1 MNTSTLKLRSTG
13 KKLIV
18 ILILSMFS
26 GLSAKNNKKDDII
39 PGASYVVLEN
49 ACVTGGVRMPC
60 RYAEYYT
67 FDGKLIK
74 IITNDRE
81 DFLDYAQ
88 KKIDPKAPKPRP
100 AKYKTNLIDT
110 NKKDPMS
117 SLLWTTNDVINFK
130 KNSGLNICGVGYSLY
145 LGSEFEPQM
154 LQDAARIIYDAHQNG
169 LVAILWIYPRGKNI
183 NASHLD
189 LASGATGIANA
200 LGADFVKIKYPEEND
215 EEISPL
221 ETLKIATHAAGNT
234 KVICA
239 GGQAEDT
246 SIFLHKLH
254 EQITIGGTCG
264 NATGRN
270 IFQRSLHDAIAFTN
284 AISAIVYDNK
294 NFHEAIA
301 IYNSMTK

>member
-100 AKYKTNLIDT
+100 AKYKT
-110 NKKDPMS
+110 
-117 SLLWTTNDVINFK
+117 
-130 KNSGLNICGVGYSLY
+130 
-145 LGSEFEPQM
+145 
-154 LQDAARIIYDAHQNG
+154 IYDSRWIPLIVTPSYWFVLYDKHGNIIFSNRYYGPKNPTKNDIASYDIPLNDKYKFKTEILNG
-169 LVAILWIYPRGKNI
+169 DVYKR
-183 NASHLD
+183 LD
-189 LASGATGIANA
+189 QLFDLSIITQ
-200 LGADFVKIKYPEEND
+200 
-215 EEISPL
+215 EI
-221 ETLKIATHAAGNT
+221 EKKAWY
-234 KVICA
+234 KVW
-239 GGQAEDT
+239 
-246 SIFLHKLH
+246 
-254 EQITIGGTCG
+254 
-264 NATGRN
+264 
-270 IFQRSLHDAIAFTN
+270 
-284 AISAIVYDNK
+284 
-294 NFHEAIA
+294 
-301 IYNSMTK
+301 